1 MTSSNPSSST
11 SVPISTS
18 STSTSSTSTSASTS
32 RRSFQFPT
40 TSLHHH
46 QAYHPLS
53 HHLSTSTSP
62 AHFNHTAN
70 HSWSN
75 SPPTRPYNHHILTH
89 PLYRLPSSSSRLSS
103 NRQSTA
109 TPQLSTPP
117 HQPLLIPQAQPPA
130 FLNPALQSQ
139 SEWFDRPDSRSS
151 SSQSQSTALPNSV
164 LNSFPSAS
172 RPSKLSQPVPYKNF
186 HVWTEEWPRQWG
198 WTGVDIPVHNLKAL
212 RDEIENVGFPHSELQ
227 PELSTNTE
235 AGVGEETTGSG
246 EVVSCSFASNK
257 WKVEVIK
264 GHSRRPSAPTT
275 PTTHLA
281 NLTSIPATTSIPS
294 NGDLSLYL
302 TCHELEVD
310 WPTSRSISTSIIV
323 SIKEPRI
330 PVNLNPITDLGST
343 SEGWIWRVCCEE
355 RSFERE
361 SEVWECH
368 TFPSLSKILEN
379 PRVAMYDS
387 FIITIQIA
395 TPSTVSLPQIPNSSY
410 IPHTLLQGLESLVDD
425 QNTSDLQILVT
436 EYDPSLSLTASEHPI
451 PPRHRK
457 RVLYAHSAILK
468 SRSEYFR
475 AMLGD
480 DEQGGWAEGGR
491 GENRKLGL
499 LKIEDFDFN
508 CVYWLLRWLYS
519 NRIFFVDQ
527 EDVRT
532 ECFLGSSLTQAAY
545 PASDDVLPHSWNWRT
560 YAEAEDGELPGTE
573 GETTAES
580 VVSDNAHD
588 LLETVSESGINSSV
602 HGTPRVATASSTATS
617 ASGRGRPRGGSTT
630 ASANSAGKRR
640 TSSSGFPG
648 PLSPLLSQSPSHG
661 LHSRSAGSS
670 GTRAPASRDASG
682 APRTSSGSFSRPIHH
697 TNPNAEPS
705 GRSRS
710 AEVAAPPSS
719 DGVWLTGEPHSHPVA
734 VQSKAS
740 ALSMYRL
747 AHRYELTNLQELAMT
762 HLVANLTP
770 STAFPLLLASFVFPE
785 LHTEIKAYCLA
796 NYYAILQEPEFSRC
810 YTEVGD
816 GLWEHGGEVL
826 LSFTMSLMPGPN
838 PAWY

>member
-1 MTSSNPSSST
+1 MASSSSSSSSAQSPSSA
-11 SVPISTS
+11 VPITA
-18 STSTSSTSTSASTS
+18 SASS
-32 RRSFQFPT
+32 RRSFQFPS
-40 TSLHHH
+40 TSLH
-46 QAYHPLS
+46 QSYHPLS
-53 HHLSTSTSP
+53 HHHSTSTSTSNSL
-62 AHFNHTAN
+62 FNHPSTS
-70 HSWSN
+70 SWSN
-75 SPPTRPYNHHILTH
+75 SPPTRPYNSILSH
-89 PLYRLPSSSSRLSS
+89 PLYRLPTSASRLSS
-103 NRQSTA
+103 NRQSA
-109 TPQLSTPP
+109 AQLSTPP
-117 HQPLLIPQAQPPA
+117 HQPLHIPQPQQPA
-130 FLNPALQSQ
+130 YLNPSLQLQ

-151 SSQSQSTALPNSV
+151 SQSQSTTLPSA
-164 LNSFPSAS
+164 LNSIPLGS
-172 RPSKLSQPVPYKNF
+172 RPPKLSQPVPYKNF
-186 HVWTEEWPRQWG
+186 HIWTEEWPRQWG
-198 WTGVDIPVHNLKAL
+198 WTGVDIPVHNVKAL
-212 RDEIENVGFPHSELQ
+212 RDDIENVGFPNSEL
-227 PELSTNTE
+227 ELPHDSTTIE
-235 AGVGEETTGSG
+235 ATVGDDATGLG
-246 EVVSCSFASNK
+246 EVISCSFASNK

-275 PTTHLA
+275 PTSRLS
-281 NLTSIPATTSIPS
+281 NVTSIPATTPS
-294 NGDLSLYL
+294 PASSDLSLYL

-330 PVNLNPITDLGST
+330 PVNLNPITDLGSA

-368 TFPSLSKILEN
+368 TFPSLSKLLEN

-436 EYDPSLSLTASEHPI
+436 EYDPSLSLTSSDHPI

-457 RVLYAHSAILK
+457 RALYAHSAILK

-480 DEQGGWAEGGR
+480 DEQGGWAEGGTNR

-499 LKIEDFDFN
+499 VKIEDFDFN

-545 PASDDVLPHSWNWRT
+545 PSSDDALPHSWSWRT
-560 YAEAEDGELPGTE
+560 YGEADEGEHAALE

-580 VVSDNAHD
+580 VMSDNAHD

-602 HGTPRVATASSTATS
+602 HGTPRVAIASSTAAS

-630 ASANSAGKRR
+630 AAASSAGKRR
-640 TSSSGFPG
+640 TTSSGFPP
-648 PLSPLLSQSPSHG
+648 PLSPLVSQSPSHG

-670 GTRAPASRDASG
+670 GTRTPSSRDATG
-682 APRTSSGSFSRPIHH
+682 APRASSGSLSRSTHH
-697 TNPNAEPS
+697 TNPNADPS
-705 GRSRS
+705 TRSRPT
-710 AEVAAPPSS
+710 EVTVPPSS
-719 DGVWLTGEPHSHPVA
+719 DGAWLSGEPHSHPVA

-810 YTEVGD
+810 YAEVGE

-826 LSFTMSLMPGPN
+826 LSFTMSLMPGPA
-838 PAWY
+838 PTWY

>member
-1 MTSSNPSSST
+1 MASSSTPSSS
-11 SVPISTS
+11 VPTAS
-18 STSTSSTSTSASTS
+18 SSS
-32 RRSFQFPT
+32 RRSFQFPPNP
-40 TSLHHH
+40 LH
-46 QAYHPLS
+46 QSYHPLS
-53 HHLSTSTSP
+53 HHHSTLSSGSNNL
-62 AHFNHTAN
+62 FNHPSGS
-70 HSWSN
+70 SWSHA
-75 SPPTRPYNHHILTH
+75 SPTRLHTPISH
-89 PLYRLPSSSSRLSS
+89 PLYRLPTSASRLSS
-103 NRQSTA
+103 IRQSA
-109 TPQLSTPP
+109 AQLSTPS
-117 HQPLLIPQAQPPA
+117 HQPVLVPQPQQPS
-130 FLNPALQSQ
+130 FLNPSLQLQSD
-139 SEWFDRPDSRSS
+139 WFDRPDSRSS
-151 SSQSQSTALPNSV
+151 SQSQSTALPSA
-164 LNSFPSAS
+164 LNSLPPGS

-198 WTGVDIPVHNLKAL
+198 WTGVDIPVHNVKAL
-212 RDEIENVGFPHSELQ
+212 RDEIENVGFPNSEL
-227 PELSTNTE
+227 ELPHDASTAEVT
-235 AGVGEETTGSG
+235 VGDEVAGSG

-275 PTTHLA
+275 PTSRLA
-281 NLTSIPATTSIPS
+281 NVTSIPATSPS
-294 NGDLSLYL
+294 PSSGDLSLYL

-330 PVNLNPITDLGST
+330 PVNLNPITDLGSA

-436 EYDPSLSLTASEHPI
+436 EYDPSLSLTSSDHPV

-480 DEQGGWAEGGR
+480 DEQGGWAEGGTSR

-499 LKIEDFDFN
+499 VKIEDFDFN

-545 PASDDVLPHSWNWRT
+545 PSSDDMLPHSWNWRT
-560 YAEAEDGELPGTE
+560 YGEADEGEHSVAEA
-573 GETTAES
+573 ETTAES
-580 VVSDNAHD
+580 ITSDD

-602 HGTPRVATASSTATS
+602 HGTPRVAIASSTAAS

-630 ASANSAGKRR
+630 ASASSAGKRR
-640 TSSSGFPG
+640 TTSTTTGFPG
-648 PLSPLLSQSPSHG
+648 PLSPLVPQSPSHG
-661 LHSRSAGSS
+661 LHNRSAGSS
-670 GTRAPASRDASG
+670 GTRAPSSRDAVG
-682 APRTSSGSFSRPIHH
+682 ASRASSGSFSRSTHH
-697 TNPNAEPS
+697 TNPNADPS
-705 GRSRS
+705 SRSRS
-710 AEVAAPPSS
+710 TEVTVPPSS
-719 DGVWLTGEPHSHPVA
+719 DGAWLIGEPHSHPVA
-734 VQSKAS
+734 VPSKAS
-740 ALSMYRL
+740 ALSIYRL

-796 NYYAILQEPEFSRC
+796 HYHEIVHEPEFSRC
-810 YTEVGD
+810 YAEVGE

-826 LSFTMSLMPGPN
+826 LSFTMSLMPGPPN
-838 PAWY
+838 GSWY